1 MSNQSRKST
10 ATAATGHDILKV
22 KAVAP
27 ARPQPAAAVAPSS
40 TATATSATST
50 TAPTMASSS
59 TKLAS
64 LPGQSQEVA
73 TALISALEARGF
85 DLCTVFPVERY
96 NATLPDHKHMH
107 LPALQPAPATTLAV
121 LVAYSRGQWTRFLA
135 DLRANPAHAR
145 LTDPW
150 DAFLTREISAALN
163 ATKLPVAHDV
173 RYSWDLAPGR
183 MVAMQRAAEASGLA
197 AWDAGC
203 CLNVHETFGPWLA
216 FAAVVVLNLPGPA
229 VNAIQPARNPIPAS
243 LQAHLTTTMEMLK
256 NQAPLSCHVVT
267 GKPGVCHGDGTPD
280 PDQTWRGWVYLRDLA
295 ASWLPCEALER
306 ARYTPD
312 QIAYHYSKDTTVLK
326 RTLEGTFVD
335 RALEQAPEPW
345 VEK

>member
-1 MSNQSRKST
+1 MNTRPPEQSI
-10 ATAATGHDILKV
+10 ATAANGHVLT
-22 KAVAP
+22 
-27 ARPQPAAAVAPSS
+27 S
-40 TATATSATST
+40 TAATNTATS
-50 TAPTMASSS
+50 TAPAAGS
-59 TKLAS
+59 KNLAS
-64 LPGQSQEVA
+64 LSGQSQQVA
-73 TALISALEARGF
+73 TSLISALEARGF
-85 DLCTVFPVERY
+85 DLCTVFPAERY
-96 NATLPDHKHMH
+96 NATLPDHTHMH
-107 LPALQPAPATTLAV
+107 LPTLQPAPATTLAV
-121 LVAYSRGQWTRFLA
+121 LVAHSRGQWARFLA
-135 DLRANPAHAR
+135 DLRADPAHPR

-150 DAFLTREISAALN
+150 DAFLAREITAALGT
-163 ATKLPVAHDV
+163 AKLPVTHDV

-203 CLNVHETFGPWLA
+203 CLNVHDTFGPWLA

-229 VNAIQPARNPIPAS
+229 VDAVPTPRNPIPAS
-243 LQAHLTTTMEMLK
+243 LQAHLATTMELLK

-280 PDQTWRGWVYLRDLA
+280 PDEAWRGWVYLRDLA
-295 ASWLPCEALER
+295 ASWLPREALQR

-326 RTLEGTFVD
+326 RALEGKFVD
-335 RALEQAPEPW
+335 RALEQGPEPW